1 MRLILL
7 GPPGAGKGTQAQR
20 LVEQHGIV
28 QLSTGD
34 MLRAAVKAG
43 TPVGLKAKDIMA
55 RGELVPDD
63 VVVGIIE
70 ERIDQPDARKGFIL
84 DGFPRTVA
92 QAEALEKL
100 LARKGLKLDA
110 VIELEVDDDALLERI
125 EKRVAEMQARG
136 DAVRADDN
144 AESLKKRL
152 DAYHAQTAPLSHYY
166 RRKGVHRSTDGMAT
180 IDEVT
185 EAIGKLLTA
194 PAARKKAPARKPVSR
209 GAAGRR
215 AAGRKPPSRV
225 TAARSARKDAGK
237 RASKGIAK
245 AATGSRR
252 ASTGAARTATKAAS
266 KSASK
271 SASRSAS
278 RSTSNSASRS
288 TSKRA
293 SGSTSRSAPRSVSKT
308 ASKVG
313 KALKGRG
320 RKSATKS
327 ATKGGKPAKSAA
339 ARHKA
344 AKNSKSTRNQA
355 SKARSGR
362 GRRLTKRR

>member
-20 LVEQHGIV
+20 LVDKHGIV

-34 MLRAAVKAG
+34 MLRAAVKAE
-43 TPVGLKAKDIMA
+43 TPVGLRAKDIMA
-55 RGELVPDD
+55 RGELVPDE

-70 ERIDQPDARKGFIL
+70 ERIEQPDARKGFIL

-100 LARKGLKLDA
+100 LTRKGLKLDA
-110 VIELEVDDDALLERI
+110 VIELEVDDDILLQRI

-136 DAVRADDN
+136 EPVRADDN

-166 RRKGVHRSTDGMAT
+166 RRKGLHKATDGMAA
-180 IDEVT
+180 IDAVT
-185 EAIGKLLTA
+185 EAIGSLLTA
-194 PAARKKAPARKPVSR
+194 PAPRKKAPARKRATR

-215 AAGRKPPSRV
+215 AAGRKPPARG
-225 TAARSARKDAGK
+225 TAARGAPK
-237 RASKGIAK
+237 RAAKGASKGASKAKK
-245 AATGSRR
+245 AAKGRTRK
-252 ASTGAARTATKAAS
+252 AAAKTKAA
-266 KSASK
+266 
-271 SASRSAS
+271 
-278 RSTSNSASRS
+278 
-288 TSKRA
+288 
-293 SGSTSRSAPRSVSKT
+293 KT
-308 ASKVG
+308 
-313 KALKGRG
+313 
-320 RKSATKS
+320 
-327 ATKGGKPAKSAA
+327 AKSAG

-344 AKNSKSTRNQA
+344 VKSRNSGRNRA